1 MQTHRPENKML
12 RSHLNPKTLMADV
25 REREG
30 LSRSELAVKARVS
43 YDLIADAELRGVT
56 LRDYEQR
63 AISKALGRDGLFDDA
78 GRAVTVPPRD

>member
-12 RSHLNPKTLMADV
+12 RTNLNPKTLMAEV

-30 LSRSELAVKARVS
+30 LSRSELAYKARVS
-43 YDLIADAELRGVT
+43 YDLISDAELRGVA

-63 AISKALGRDGLFDDA
+63 AIAKALGRDGLFDET
-78 GRAVTVPPRD
+78 GRAVTMGGCK